1 MSEEESD
8 LSEEEEQIPQQDI
21 QSQEEASLPTSI
33 SMASTTSLSSANAN
47 TSPFNALFGDGTRLT
62 ADQIKTSMSVRS
74 RSDRGSGKELQK
86 LMDAATYPLTNKAG
100 IRGNMVLSNKD
111 GELEDG
117 NVSANEIGIAW
128 ERAGRFIHDLT
139 LRIERYDMSSTIEIP
154 SIVDETKEPHDG
166 KWGGTPI
173 NLCKKVMAVD
183 METIKAYVKD
193 ILECDKEGDAGLG
206 CMDQKWLLLLL
217 RNSCSSDLL
226 NLVDKTF
233 LKLDSCY
240 QGGTVY
246 LKLVFD
252 IIFAK
257 STVVVAALHKWLK
270 NFEKNGLRKIPN
282 GNVRYF
288 VEPCLVITARLDE
301 FNELPIDTD
310 ETILNGLIKCDN
322 NKEFVAKFNLYLTLS
337 SQQLFDMPSSL
348 KDKTTFERIEI
359 YLQEALDLWVA
370 ANVSNAWKITNH
382 HHSANA
388 CFNCGDEDHMLPECP
403 KAYDQDTISKNKA
416 KFQKNKGT
424 KGRTSGGGGDKKHP
438 YSRGKFGPPKK
449 NEPSARLME
458 FGLPHASIATRG
470 LLPIPQGLMMIGM
483 EMRPSPYQQHIP

>member
-1 MSEEESD
+1 M
-8 LSEEEEQIPQQDI
+8 
-21 QSQEEASLPTSI
+21 T
-33 SMASTTSLSSANAN
+33 
-47 TSPFNALFGDGTRLT
+47 
-62 ADQIKTSMSVRS
+62 
-74 RSDRGSGKELQK
+74 
-86 LMDAATYPLTNKAG
+86 
-100 IRGNMVLSNKD
+100 
-111 GELEDG
+111 
-117 NVSANEIGIAW
+117 
-128 ERAGRFIHDLT
+128 
-139 LRIERYDMSSTIEIP
+139 STIEIP
-154 SIVDETKEPHDG
+154 SIVDDTKDPHDG
-166 KWGGTPI
+166 KWGGTPT

-193 ILECDKEGDAGLG
+193 ILECDKGGDEGLG
-206 CMDQKWLLLLL
+206 RMDQKWLLLLL

-246 LKLVFD
+246 LKMIFD

-257 STVVVAALHKWLK
+257 STTVVAALHKWLK
-270 NFEKNGLRKIPN
+270 NFEKNGLRKVPN

-288 VEPCLVITARLDE
+288 VETCLVITARLDE

-310 ETILNGLIKCDN
+310 ETILKGLIKCDN
-322 NKEFVAKFNLYLTLS
+322 NKEFVAKFDLYLTLS
-337 SQQLFDMPSSL
+337 SQDLFDMPSSL
-348 KDKTTFERIEI
+348 KDKSTFERIEI
-359 YLQEALDLWVA
+359 YLEEATNLWIA
-370 ANVSNAWKITNH
+370 ANVSNAWKITHH

-388 CFNCGDEDHMLPECP
+388 CFNCGDEDHMLPDCP

-449 NEPSARLME
+449 NESVRKIDGVWFAPCKHCNAWTTTHSTGSHDDWSGDAAFALPATHPLTLAVNGKPPGTGSGKSRRSKKDKQGTTSTSGTSSTTANVILDSGASTSMMSTLAKHME
-458 FGLPHASIATRG
+458 KMETGSSDPRYAEMAGMIKA
-470 LLPIPQGLMMIGM
+470 LLSGKV
-483 EMRPSPYQQHIP
+483 